1 MRQQPVEVAKHI
13 YIGSR
18 PSESDLAELKSQ
30 GFTAVLTIMESLEG
44 TSMIERCTQ
53 ELDME
58 WAEVPIKDSFY
69 HGVPTSDQIKEAVKI
84 LARWSKEGHRIF
96 IHCQEAVGRSPL
108 IVIAY
113 RCLQESERLV
123 AAISAVKQAWP
134 RSDPNSKQIGA
145 LCELL

>member
-1 MRQQPVEVAKHI
+1 MHQQPVEVAKQI
-13 YIGSR
+13 YIGSC
-18 PSESDLAELKSQ
+18 PNESDIVRLKEH
-30 GFTAVLTIMESLEG
+30 GFTAVLTVMESFEG
-44 TSMIERCTQ
+44 TSSIKRCAQ

-58 WAEVPIKDSFY
+58 WAEAPIKDSFY
-69 HGVPTSDQIKEAVKI
+69 RGIPTPDQIKEAVEI
-84 LARWSKEGHRIF
+84 LARWSKEGHKIF

-108 IVIAY
+108 IAIAY
-113 RCLQESERLV
+113 RCLHESERLV